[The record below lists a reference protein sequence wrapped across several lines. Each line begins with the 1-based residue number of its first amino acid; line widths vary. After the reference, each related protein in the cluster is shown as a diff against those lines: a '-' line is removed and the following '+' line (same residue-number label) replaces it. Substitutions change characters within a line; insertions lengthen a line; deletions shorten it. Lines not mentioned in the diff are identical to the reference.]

1 MKDPKKSS
9 DVPTSTSNQPTTSG
23 ESMFIK
29 QNDPIPRSNKLFDF
43 DAGSQH
49 GGSDES
55 GTRSQYRT
63 NYPINFDPH
72 LLEDKFFKS
81 LEG

>member
-1 MKDPKKSS
+1 MPGN
-9 DVPTSTSNQPTTSG
+9 VSNQPTTSG

-29 QNDPIPRSNKLFDF
+29 QNDQIPTIKNNLFEF
-43 DAGSQH
+43 DKTSQN
-49 GGSDES
+49 DES
-55 GTRSQYRT
+55 ENSVIHSQYRT